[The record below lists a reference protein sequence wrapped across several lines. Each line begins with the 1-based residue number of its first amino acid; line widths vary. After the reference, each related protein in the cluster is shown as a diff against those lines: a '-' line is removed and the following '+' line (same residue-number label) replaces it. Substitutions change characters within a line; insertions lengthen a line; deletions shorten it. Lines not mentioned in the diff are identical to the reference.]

1 MHQTKRR
8 LKLRDCSLIIT
19 SFLYRELELHLL
31 EDTDQALKKAL
42 QTKETMEWPI
52 EFMVVV

>member
-1 MHQTKRR
+1 MHQTKK
-8 LKLRDCSLIIT
+8 KLRMRDRSRIIM